1 MIEETD
7 FEIFLYISKNKYNI
21 SVLNKKKLENIY
33 TKDQNFITASYAD
46 DLENLTKFLDNN
58 IYKIEKIL
66 GYFIKNINLIVKSD
80 KNFNVEIGFREKI
93 YEKSEYKKNLENNL
107 IEIKDL
113 FKENY
118 QDQTIMH
125 MLINGYIVNGERC
138 LSLTGDNHNDHSS
151 IETKFISISNDYL
164 DSLDKLLEKY
174 QIKVIEYMCG
184 DYVHNFFVDNNLEL
198 SSMAYQ
204 LKNGLNDNEVI
215 LIPKNIE
222 NRGFFEKFFQLFS

>member
-33 TKDQNFITASYAD
+33 TKDKNFITESSTD

-58 IYKIEKIL
+58 IYRIEKIL
-66 GYFIKNINLIVKSD
+66 GYFIKNINVIVKND
-80 KNFNVEIGFREKI
+80 KNFTVEIGFKEKI
-93 YEKSEYKKNLENNL
+93 YEKFEHKKNLENNL
-107 IEIKDL
+107 IQIKDL

-125 MLINGYIVNGERC
+125 MLINSYMVNDERH
-138 LSLTGDNHNDHSS
+138 LSIAADSYNDHSS
-151 IETKFISISNDYL
+151 IEIKFISISNDFL
-164 DSLDKLLEKY
+164 DSLEKLLENY
-174 QIKVIEYMCG
+174 QIKVIKYICG

-204 LKNGLNDNEVI
+204 LKNGLNENEVI
-215 LIPKNIE
+215 LVPKNIE
-222 NRGFFEKFFQLFS
+222 NKGFSEKFFQLFS

>member
-7 FEIFLYISKNKYNI
+7 FETFLYISKSKYNI
-21 SVLNKKKLENIY
+21 SVLNKKKLKNIY
-33 TKDQNFITASYAD
+33 SKDQNFNNEIPGED
-46 DLENLTKFLDNN
+46 IENLKRFLDDN
-58 IYKIEKIL
+58 IYQIEKIL
-66 GYFIKNINLIVKSD
+66 GYFIKNINLILKND

-125 MLINGYIVNGERC
+125 MLINGYIVNGEKR
-138 LSLTGDNHNDHSS
+138 LSLTGDKHNDHSS

-174 QIKVIEYMCG
+174 QIKVSQYICG

-204 LKNGLNDNEVI
+204 LKNGLNENEVI

-222 NRGFFEKFFQLFS
+222 NKGFFEKFFQLFN

>member
-33 TKDQNFITASYAD
+33 TKDKNFITESSTD
-46 DLENLTKFLDNN
+46 DLENLTKFLDDN

-66 GYFIKNINLIVKSD
+66 GYFIKNINLIVKND
-80 KNFNVEIGFREKI
+80 KNLTVEIGFKEKI
-93 YEKSEYKKNLENNL
+93 YEKSEQKKNLENNL

-113 FKENY
+113 YKENY
-118 QDQTIMH
+118 HDQTIMH
-125 MLINGYIVNGERC
+125 LLINSYIVNGDRR
-138 LSLTGDNHNDHSS
+138 SSHTGYNHYDHSS
-151 IETKFISISNDYL
+151 IETKFISISNNFL
-164 DSLDKLLEKY
+164 GLLDKLLEKY
-174 QIKVIEYMCG
+174 QIKVIKYICG

-204 LKNGLNDNEVI
+204 LKNGLNENEV
-215 LIPKNIE
+215 LLVPKNIE
-222 NRGFFEKFFQLFS
+222 NNGFFEKFFQLFS